1 MNELARDLARRDP
14 VVPLLEIEDF
24 QGSMRIMAER
34 AISRSGRVP
43 NQARAMANAGE
54 LGATFRLFFEDLF
67 AKASLPPEF
76 RFLIRYKVSTL
87 NACLYCSAHQ
97 IKYMGQLGVDED
109 KIANIH
115 DSDHHPAFDKRERV
129 ALAFAK
135 AVTEDAA
142 NIPEVLVGQLT
153 ETFTPAECVEI
164 TMVAGAMG
172 FMNKVN
178 DALRIPL
185 EDAAIDVVGTGIDP
199 NRLGIA
205 AGRPKP

>member
-1 MNELARDLARRDP
+1 MNEIARALAQREPL
-14 VVPLLEIEDF
+14 VPLISVEEFDP
-24 QGSMRIMAER
+24 SMRQMAER
-34 AISRSGRVP
+34 AIARSGRVP
-43 NQARAMANAGE
+43 NQARAMANAAE
-54 LGATFRLFFEDLF
+54 LGAVYRLFFEDLF

-97 IKYMGQLGVDED
+97 IKYMAQLGVSED

-135 AVTEDAA
+135 AITEDAA
-142 NIPEVLVGQLT
+142 NIPNSVTREFV
-153 ETFTPAECVEI
+153 ETFSPRERVEI
-164 TMVAGAMG
+164 TIVAGAMG

-178 DALRIPL
+178 DALHIPL
-185 EDAAIDVVGTGIDP
+185 EEAALDVVGTGIDP
-199 NRLGIA
+199 TRLGIA
-205 AGRPKP
+205 AQ